1 MNWHPNETQ
10 LNDYADGELAESKHD
25 AIAEHLTGC
34 AECAAVVKGLRELLA
49 DAAALPASIEP
60 PFHLWQRVRGRTIS
74 PRPTRA
80 RMFWELRVPL
90 AAAAMVLIVAAS
102 AVTWWIAPIGPAPQ
116 KVATSDP
123 APAGLGLA
131 RAEADYLEATSTLL
145 LVLDERRAR
154 MDPAVVMTV
163 EQNLRVIATAVE
175 NAKAALAADP
185 ANQDVTAILNA
196 TYQTQIRML
205 RNATRVWGET

>member
-10 LNDYADGELAESKHD
+10 LNDYADGELAESERD
-25 AIAEHLTGC
+25 VVAEHVTGC
-34 AECAAVVKGLRELLA
+34 AECASVVRGLRELLA

-60 PFHLWQRVRGRTIS
+60 PPHLWQRVRGRTIS
-74 PRPTRA
+74 PRPSRS
-80 RMFWELRVPL
+80 RMLWELRVPL
-90 AAAAMVLIVAAS
+90 AAAATVLIVAAS
-102 AVTWWIAPIGPAPQ
+102 AVTWWIAPGGQGPQA
-116 KVATSDP
+116 VVVSDP
-123 APAGLGLA
+123 APAELGLA
-131 RAEADYLEATSTLL
+131 QAEADYLEATRTLL

-154 MDPAVVMTV
+154 MDPAVVTTV
-163 EQNLRVIATAVE
+163 EQNLRVIAAAVE
-175 NAKAALAADP
+175 NAKAALAVDP

>member
-1 MNWHPNETQ
+1 MSWHPNETQ
-10 LNDYADGELAESKHD
+10 LNDYADGELAESENVVV
-25 AIAEHLTGC
+25 AEHITGC
-34 AECAAVVKGLRELLA
+34 AECASVVRGLSELLA
-49 DAAALPASIEP
+49 DAAALPPGIEP
-60 PFHLWQRVRGRTIS
+60 PSQLWQRVRSRTIS
-74 PRPTRA
+74 PRPSRA
-80 RMFWELRVPL
+80 GMLWELRVPL
-90 AAAAMVLIVAAS
+90 AAAAAVLIVAAS
-102 AVTWWIAPIGPAPQ
+102 AVTWWIAPIDERPQ
-116 KVATSDP
+116 AVAVSDP

-145 LVLDERRAR
+145 LVLEERRDR
-154 MDPAVVMTV
+154 MDPVIVATV
-163 EQNLRVIATAVE
+163 EQNLRVIAAAVE